1 MIPVITMLE
10 INSGIVIFL
19 LIGENLKNLKFVK
32 NYNVSDIGEKCRKPV
47 KAVVARFAYKRQK
60 RV

>member
-32 NYNVSDIGEKCRKPV
+32 NYNVSDIGEKCREPV